1 MPVTPTNRLL
11 PRPTAAAPAPRI
23 SFQMMS
29 LVEARNAGGWER
41 HRHTDHEAILVDA
54 GTYRCRVNGT
64 AIELGTGGL
73 LLVKPGDWH
82 EDQIDAGTRY
92 RALWFRLAGGHLVRP
107 DADPV
112 RQAVPRCRTRW
123 LGDLDRVTTSAEAG
137 VEPARLD
144 AEVAPLVWILAAL
157 LPPEILAPPFAP
169 VAAGFARD
177 LDRAFARARPGTIRV
192 ATLARELGMSQ
203 RSLERHCHDALGCGP
218 ANAYARWRIERAATL
233 LLATDWPVRAVSDSL
248 GFANPFHF
256 SRAFARHHG
265 RPPGRWRASGGTE
278 GSGGNG

>member
-1 MPVTPTNRLL
+1 MPATPPNRLL
-11 PRPTAAAPAPRI
+11 PRPTAGVTAPRI

-29 LVEARNAGGWER
+29 LVDARNAGGWER
-41 HRHTDHEAILVDA
+41 HRHTDHEAILIDA

-64 AIELGTGGL
+64 AIELAAGGL

-82 EDQIDAGTRY
+82 EDQLVAGTRY

-107 DADPV
+107 DADPS

-123 LGDLDRVTTSAEAG
+123 LADLDRLTASAEAE
-137 VEPARLD
+137 VEPTRLD
-144 AEVAPLVWILAAL
+144 AEVAPLVWTFAAL
-157 LPPEILAPPFAP
+157 LPAEILVPPFSP
-169 VAAGFARD
+169 QAAGFARD
-177 LDRAFARARPGTIRV
+177 LERAFARIPPGGMRV
-192 ATLARELGMSQ
+192 GGLARELRMSQ
-203 RSLERHCHDALGCGP
+203 RSLERHCHDTLGCGP
-218 ANAYARWRIERAATL
+218 ASAYARWRLDRAAAM

-265 RPPGRWRASGGTE
+265 RPPGRWREAG

>member
-1 MPVTPTNRLL
+1 MTPANRLL
-11 PRPTAAAPAPRI
+11 PRPSADAAAPRI

-29 LVEARNAGGWER
+29 LVDARNAGGWER

-64 AIELGTGGL
+64 AIELAPGGL

-82 EDQIDAGTRY
+82 EDQIEAGTRY

-107 DADPV
+107 DADPA
-112 RQAVPRCRTRW
+112 RQAVPRCKTRW
-123 LGDLDRVTTSAEAG
+123 LADLDRVTASAEAET
-137 VEPARLD
+137 EPARLD
-144 AEVAPLVWILAAL
+144 AEVAPLVWIIASL
-157 LPPEILAPPFAP
+157 LPAEILVPPFAP

-177 LDRAFARARPGTIRV
+177 LERAFARIRTGGMRV
-192 ATLARELGMSQ
+192 AALARELGMSQ
-203 RSLERHCHDALGCGP
+203 RSLERHCHDTLDCGP
-218 ANAYARWRIERAATL
+218 AQAFARWRLERAAAM

-265 RPPGRWRASGGTE
+265 QPPGRWRE
-278 GSGGNG
+278 RGGNR